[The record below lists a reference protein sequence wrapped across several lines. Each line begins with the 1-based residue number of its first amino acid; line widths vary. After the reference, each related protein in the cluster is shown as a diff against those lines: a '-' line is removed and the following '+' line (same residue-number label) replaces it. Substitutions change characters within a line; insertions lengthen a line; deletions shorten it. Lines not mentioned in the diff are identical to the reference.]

1 MPDEPSWRTED
12 TVRLAGLLAEHGVD
26 FLDVSASALHPNQAF
41 RPGVAYQ
48 AHFAE
53 AVKKQ
58 LGDKL
63 FVGSVGGIIDGKI
76 AQEILDKGQAD
87 AVLVGRV
94 FQKNPGAVWSFAD
107 DLDVHIRVARQIEWG
122 GQISRPPANRN

>member
-1 MPDEPSWRTED
+1 MPDEPSWRIED
-12 TVRLAGLLAEHGVD
+12 TVRLAELLVEHGVD
-26 FLDVSASALHPNQAF
+26 FLDVSGSGLHPNQKP

-63 FVGSVGGIIDGKI
+63 FVGSVGGIVDGKI
-76 AQEILDKGQAD
+76 AQEVLDKGQAD
-87 AVLVGRV
+87 AVLVGRM
-94 FQKNPGAVWSFAD
+94 FQKNPGLVWSFAE
-107 DLDVHIRVARQIEWG
+107 DLDVHIRIARQIEWG
-122 GQISRPPANRN
+122 APTHRN